1 MPLARSHVG
10 PPPFTLPGAETW
22 SFLEGL
28 LVQKRFGIARQLA
41 VSLAVVLVVAI
52 AGSCVFAL
60 RSLAEANLTTSR
72 QHLASEARLLAD
84 QLHTFHASLKVSTQR
99 LAGLFEKRF
108 GSGLALDTSVRLPSG
123 ETTAPTLQLAGVT
136 LNNAFNEVDE
146 FTQLTAGVATVF
158 ARDGEV
164 FRRVTTSVKR
174 QDGAR
179 AIGTA
184 LDQSHPAY
192 ASLIA
197 GKPYVGSALLFG
209 RNYMT
214 QYTPVRGPSGD
225 VIAVL
230 FVGFDYTDE
239 QARQFETLSRFRIGD
254 TGSLALL
261 DKDGKWLVPPSQT
274 SQPDAARTALQA
286 SPQGDQVEWQDDEQT
301 FQSMTATVPEQGWR
315 VLATLPQA
323 EINEST
329 RSVGTQLA
337 LGSLVA
343 LILAIGASMA
353 LLRRKLRP
361 LDMMVQQAHAL
372 GNGQLSVRMAV
383 NSQDEIG
390 SLAHGFNHMAEA
402 LQNTV
407 GRVRSSANEVT
418 TRSDTLNALSAT
430 TLARA
435 THQSDQVDSM
445 AAAVEEFSATAHEIA
460 QSMLHTEEITQRNA
474 DYTREGG
481 AAMRAASQALAQ
493 TSDALMTTVQV
504 IDGLGER
511 SQQIGTII
519 DVIRGI
525 AEQTNLL
532 ALNAAIEAARAG
544 EQGRGFAVVA
554 DEVRQLAARTA
565 QATGEIAGMIGGV
578 QEETRRA
585 VATIDNGSRLMQE
598 GLARNSDVARA
609 LDQIETQS
617 QSAVQQFASI
627 SRATQEQ
634 SSTANMLAQSVQSV
648 AMDNAAQR
656 EGAEALAGTAQ
667 ELKRL
672 ADALGDEVNRFS

>member
-1 MPLARSHVG
+1 M
-10 PPPFTLPGAETW
+10 
-22 SFLEGL
+22 
-28 LVQKRFGIARQLA
+28 QKRFGIARQLA

-60 RSLAEANLTTSR
+60 RSLAAANLSTSR

-108 GSGLALDTSVRLPSG
+108 GSGLTLDTSVRLPSG
-123 ETTAPTLQLAGVT
+123 ETTAPTLQLGGVT

-164 FRRVTTSVKR
+164 FRRITTSVKR

-184 LDQSHPAY
+184 LDQSHPGY

-544 EQGRGFAVVA
+544 DHGRGFAVVA
-554 DEVRQLAARTA
+554 SEVRTLAQKTQESTGNIQQMISNLQSGSDRASVSMQQTLDKA
-565 QATGEIAGMIGGV
+565 QAGARNIVRAGTLLAEIAEGV
-578 QEETRRA
+578 ANINDRNIQIATAAEEQTS
-585 VATIDNGSRLMQE
+585 VAEDINRNVTNINDLVIQVSAGAEQTAMTSLE
-598 GLARNSDVARA
+598 LARLAEHQQQLVSRFKVA
-609 LDQIETQS
+609 
-617 QSAVQQFASI
+617 
-627 SRATQEQ
+627 
-634 SSTANMLAQSVQSV
+634 
-648 AMDNAAQR
+648 
-656 EGAEALAGTAQ
+656 
-667 ELKRL
+667 
-672 ADALGDEVNRFS
+672 